1 MFRYDEQNS
10 KNSIGEGR
18 ATKKNS
24 ILVPDIEIV
33 AFEAMLTFIYT
44 KHFNGLDANNWLNVL
59 MAADK
64 YNITGLV
71 KECADF
77 PIEKLPN
84 VFLAYEKALLL
95 NMEDFSL
102 RCLHYI
108 DQNARKLIK
117 SEAFLQIDQNVLCVI
132 LERDPMRISEIEIW
146 NAALCWADEQCRQNG
161 IECSAENRREMLGPA
176 LFNIRFPLMQKE
188 EFTKSVVSTN
198 VLTTEEIDSI
208 YQHNPNPNLSD
219 IPAGLIKLK
228 FPTQQRYKYEDT
240 IEMEIEKVS
249 EFALEEVGSRL
260 FSDAVDIG
268 GFSWKI
274 MAQIKTK
281 DESNEEKWL
290 GFYLYNEG
298 PKNEKENWSCKCS
311 AKFRIFSQKNGT
323 EDLIGTLIDRIF
335 NKEGNGFKYDFISF
349 AELLDTSKG
358 FYNKEED
365 KVKLAIDV
373 IMDEPITEKFVSDP
387 NKSNGTV
394 SMEIE
399 KLSEFSREIYGSGRK
414 SETVYIKG
422 MPWKILALITKNEST
437 EKWLSFY
444 LWCDFSEKDGNLS
457 RECSAT
463 FRIVSQK
470 SDGADLKREFGETTK
485 VFNSETPNWGFGDFI
500 SFAELMKPSKG
511 LYNTDEDKVT
521 LAIDLTCD

>member
-95 NMEDFSL
+95 NME
-102 RCLHYI
+102 
-108 DQNARKLIK
+108 
-117 SEAFLQIDQNVLCVI
+117 
-132 LERDPMRISEIEIW
+132 
-146 NAALCWADEQCRQNG
+146 ALCWADEQCRQNG

-198 VLTTEEIDSI
+198 VLTTEEVDSI
-208 YQHNPNPNLSD
+208 YQHNSNPNLSD

-228 FPTQQRYKYEDT
+228 FPTQHRYKYEDT
-240 IEMEIEKVS
+240 IEMEIENVS

-511 LYNTDEDKVT
+511 LYNTDEDKVK
-521 LAIDLTCD
+521 LVIDFTCD